1 MPIDRRSFL
10 AGALAASALT
20 AAGLMPDAAAK
31 APVAVRQVPGLY
43 RLKVGG
49 FQVTAVNDGMLG
61 LDLGLYP
68 EAERPEAERLVE
80 AAFLAAGRIPTAVNA
95 YLVNTG
101 DSLVLIDTG
110 TATAMG
116 PTLGRLAE
124 NLGAA
129 GVDPAAVDVVLI
141 THLHP
146 DHASGLLAA
155 GGSAGFPNAQ
165 VLVAEAEHGFWTDDG
180 VLARTPADSKP
191 FFEAARAAVAPY
203 AARGRLQ
210 RFAPGREVVP
220 GITALAAPGHTPGH
234 AMFRV
239 ASGNDA
245 LLVWGDVVHT
255 AALQFPHPE
264 WAISFDVDRAAAIE
278 TRRRV
283 FDMAATERMRVAG
296 MHLPFPGIGHVTR
309 TGAGYA
315 YAPVFW
321 SPEL

>member
-10 AGALAASALT
+10 AGALMASAFS
-20 AAGLMPDAAAK
+20 AAGPMSIVAAK
-31 APVAVRQVPGLY
+31 APMAARQVPGLY

-49 FQVTAVNDGMLG
+49 FEVTAVNDGMLG
-61 LDLGLYP
+61 LDIGLYP
-68 EAERPEAERLVE
+68 EAERPEAERLAE

-101 DSLVLIDTG
+101 VRLVLIDTG

-129 GVDPAAVDVVLI
+129 GVDAAGIDLVLV

-146 DHASGLLAA
+146 DHANGLLAA
-155 GGSAGFPNAQ
+155 GGSASFPNAQ

-180 VLARTPADSKP
+180 VLSRVSAEAKP
-191 FFEAARAAVAPY
+191 FFEMARAAVAPY
-203 AARGRLQ
+203 AAQGRLQ
-210 RFAPGREVVP
+210 RFEPGGEVVT

-234 AMFRV
+234 TMFRV
-239 ASGNDA
+239 ASGNDV
-245 LLVWGDVVHT
+245 LLVWGDIVHT

-264 WAISFDVDRAAAIE
+264 WGISFDVDRAAAIE
-278 TRRRV
+278 SRRRV
-283 FDMAATERMRVAG
+283 FDMAAAERMRVAG
-296 MHLPFPGIGHVTR
+296 MHLPFPGIGHVAR
-309 TGAGYA
+309 SGAGFA
-315 YAPVFW
+315 YVPAFW
-321 SPEL
+321 SPEP